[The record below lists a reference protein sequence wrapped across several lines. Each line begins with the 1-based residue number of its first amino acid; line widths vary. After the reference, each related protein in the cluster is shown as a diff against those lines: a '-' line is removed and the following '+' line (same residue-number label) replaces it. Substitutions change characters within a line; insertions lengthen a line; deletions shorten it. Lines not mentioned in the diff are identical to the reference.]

1 MPPDAKSPQ
10 PGKSATQDDENLP
23 KVKYIYVIVKNT
35 LLKMLKILP
44 EIFSVVLHKIMT
56 LLMHIV

>member
-23 KVKYIYVIVKNT
+23 KVNYIYTYFIVKNT
-35 LLKMLKILP
+35 MVKKCDFLTFELRHMIYAQ
-44 EIFSVVLHKIMT
+44 
-56 LLMHIV
+56 